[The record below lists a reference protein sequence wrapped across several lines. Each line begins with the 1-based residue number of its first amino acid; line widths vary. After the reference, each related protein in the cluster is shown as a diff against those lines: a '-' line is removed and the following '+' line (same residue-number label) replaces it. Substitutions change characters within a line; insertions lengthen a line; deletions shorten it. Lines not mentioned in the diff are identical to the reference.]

1 MAKDPPGPQIGG
13 KLIGAV
19 VAVEAGRIEDARH
32 RAGARSGDHVDDD
45 AVLFEHLEDAEVRH
59 AASTPAAES
68 HADSNAAEVVDQSL
82 QAARKGPTP
91 GQLRWHHGDL
101 EIAAGHVAEV
111 WYDRSHRDDAVQ
123 KPGDAG
129 LVAPAARR
137 HVQGVETADRGVAR
151 GGRHEENRTIGDLH
165 QAHDLVRVE
174 VRWDVEDD
182 ARRVLPLGHLLAD
195 LFGFQ
200 NPAIDAEGP
209 ESHSRPPLPRI
220 GIAEHGKIL
229 AHFAQAIEES
239 FRRPTGGG

>member
-1 MAKDPPGPQIGG
+1 MAILKSQLATSRRFGTT
-13 KLIGAV
+13 GAT
-19 VAVEAGRIEDARH
+19 GTTPS
-32 RAGARSGDHVDDD
+32 RSQ
-45 AVLFEHLEDAEVRH
+45 ATLVLSRRPH
-59 AASTPAAES
+59 
-68 HADSNAAEVVDQSL
+68 
-82 QAARKGPTP
+82 
-91 GQLRWHHGDL
+91 
-101 EIAAGHVAEV
+101 
-111 WYDRSHRDDAVQ
+111 
-123 KPGDAG
+123 
-129 LVAPAARR
+129 R

-209 ESHSRPPLPRI
+209 ESHSHPPLPRI